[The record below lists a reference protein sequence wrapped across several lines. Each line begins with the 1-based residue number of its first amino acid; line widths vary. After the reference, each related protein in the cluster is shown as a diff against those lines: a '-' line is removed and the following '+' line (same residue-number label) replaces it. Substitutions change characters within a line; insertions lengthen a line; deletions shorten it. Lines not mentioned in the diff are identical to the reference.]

1 MSIEHHLGAVFGDRA
16 PAEAAVEELR
26 QLGLADEH
34 LGVAVHHSDSYMFET
49 DADAEVTHDIE
60 QGIAVGA
67 PIGAVAGMTI
77 MALAV
82 PGVGILGV
90 GGILAAGGI
99 TGAFAGSVV
108 GATVALSVD
117 GRLLDE
123 EWDWEQ
129 TPLRPGQVLVVVAD
143 HGHPDEVPDVLE
155 RHGGHL
161 VAKPPHVS

>member
-1 MSIEHHLGAVFGDRA
+1 
-16 PAEAAVEELR
+16 
-26 QLGLADEH
+26 
-34 LGVAVHHSDSYMFET
+34 
-49 DADAEVTHDIE
+49 VTHDIE